1 MRGQGCF
8 RPANGFGETY
18 RRFFDLDLGQSFG
31 WFEHDGQRFACQR
44 FDPAGA
50 VAGSAIVV
58 HGYYDHV
65 GLYGHLIRYLLG
77 RGLRV
82 YAYDQQGHGLST
94 GPRATIDS
102 FDRYV
107 RILAAFVRAND
118 CALARPRWAIGQ
130 SMGASVILE
139 MLDVGDSATVTA
151 GPDTR
156 QRAEFDHVVLLAPLV
171 RPAAWY
177 VGRVMY
183 AAGRHF
189 LDEVQ
194 RKFAPNTENPEF
206 SALIRTDPLQARVLP
221 VEWVTAMLNWKR
233 SFEARGPSQQRIVVI
248 QGGRDGTVDAKY
260 NIKLLH
266 RRYPVTLLRI
276 PEARHHLVNETA
288 SIRRQMWHFL
298 DSLAEPPDLNGVVA
312 NSSSDE

>member
-8 RPANGFGETY
+8 QPADGFGETY

-31 WFEHDGQRFACQR
+31 WFEHDGQRFAWQR
-44 FDPAGA
+44 FEPAGA

-107 RILAAFVRAND
+107 RILSAFVRAND
-118 CALARPRWAIGQ
+118 AALAHPRWAIGQ
-130 SMGASVILE
+130 SMGASVILD
-139 MLDVGDSATVTA
+139 MLDADDDSDAPAVE
-151 GPDTR
+151 PDTR
-156 QRAEFDHVVLLAPLV
+156 RRAEFDHVVLLAPLV

-177 VGRVMY
+177 TSRATY
-183 AAGRHF
+183 AIGRHF
-189 LDEVQ
+189 VDEVQ

-206 SALIRTDPLQARVLP
+206 SALVRTDPLQARVLP
-221 VEWVTAMLNWKR
+221 VEWVTAMLNWKQ
-233 SFEARGPSQQRIVVI
+233 SFEARRPSQQHVVVI
-248 QGGRDGTVDAKY
+248 QGGRDRTVDAKY
-260 NIKLLH
+260 NIKVLN
-266 RRYPVTLLRI
+266 RRYPVTLLPI

-288 SIRRQMWHFL
+288 SIRRQMWRFL
-298 DSLAEPPDLNGVVA
+298 DRLAEPPEPNHVVA
-312 NSSSDE
+312 NC

>member
-8 RPANGFGETY
+8 EPANGFGETY
-18 RRFFDLDLGQSFG
+18 RRFFDIDLGQSFG

-50 VAGSAIVV
+50 VAGSVIVV

-118 CALARPRWAIGQ
+118 AALAHPRWAIGQ

-139 MLDVGDSATVTA
+139 MLDAGDS
-151 GPDTR
+151 DTR
-156 QRAEFDHVVLLAPLV
+156 TGGPHTRRRAEFDYVVLLAPLV

-177 VGRVMY
+177 TSRVAY
-183 AAGRHF
+183 ALGRHF
-189 LDEVQ
+189 LNEVQ

-206 SALIRTDPLQARVLP
+206 SALVRSDPLQARVLP

-233 SFEARGPSQQRIVVI
+233 SFEARRPSQQRIVVI
-248 QGGRDGTVDAKY
+248 QGGRDRTVDAKY

-288 SIRRQMWHFL
+288 RIRRQMWHFL
-298 DSLAEPPDLNGVVA
+298 DSLAKPPDPNDGVA
-312 NSSSDE
+312 NS

>member
-8 RPANGFGETY
+8 EPANGFGETY

-31 WFEHDGQRFACQR
+31 WFEHDGQRLACQR
-44 FDPAGA
+44 FDPADA

-118 CALARPRWAIGQ
+118 AALAHPRWAIGQ

-139 MLDVGDSATVTA
+139 MLDAGESDIRTA
-151 GPDTR
+151 GPHTR
-156 QRAEFDHVVLLAPLV
+156 RRTEFDHVVLLAPLV

-177 VGRVMY
+177 TSRVAY
-183 AAGRHF
+183 ALGRHF
-189 LDEVQ
+189 LNEVQ

-206 SALIRTDPLQARVLP
+206 SALVWSDPLQARVLP
-221 VEWVTAMLNWKR
+221 VEWVTAMLSWKR
-233 SFEARGPSQQRIVVI
+233 SFEARRPSQQRIVVI

-276 PEARHHLVNETA
+276 PEARHHLVNETE

-298 DSLAEPPDLNGVVA
+298 DSLAKPPDPNDVVA
-312 NSSSDE
+312 NS